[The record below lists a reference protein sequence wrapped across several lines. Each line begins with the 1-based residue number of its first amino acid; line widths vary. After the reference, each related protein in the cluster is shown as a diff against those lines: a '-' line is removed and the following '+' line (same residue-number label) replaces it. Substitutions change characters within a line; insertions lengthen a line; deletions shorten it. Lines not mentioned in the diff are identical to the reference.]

1 MSPSIETNKL
11 IRKSVDCFL
20 YDGKIDKRSRL
31 RFLTRLLSKLFCTF
45 RYGALTFGD
54 VQNIVPE
61 TVEQNKY
68 NAVKKLFARH
78 TARVGVIVII
88 ILFSVSLNGNFFLM
102 ESYVTVAKANCR

>member
-31 RFLTRLLSKLFCTF
+31 RLLSKLFCTF

-88 ILFSVSLNGNFFLM
+88 ILFSVS
-102 ESYVTVAKANCR
+102 